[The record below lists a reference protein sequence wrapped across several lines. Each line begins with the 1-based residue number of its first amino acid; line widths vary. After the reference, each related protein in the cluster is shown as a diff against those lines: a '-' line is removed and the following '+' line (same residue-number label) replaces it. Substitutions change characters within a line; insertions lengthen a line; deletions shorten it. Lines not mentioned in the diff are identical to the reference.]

1 VDPVDFGA
9 VQLADLDF
17 GSDGTL
23 DLALAGGLEVSEAA
37 AGVIGG
43 LE

>member
-1 VDPVDFGA
+1 VDLVDFGSG
-9 VQLADLDF
+9 QFGNGDF
-17 GSDGTL
+17 CGDGPL